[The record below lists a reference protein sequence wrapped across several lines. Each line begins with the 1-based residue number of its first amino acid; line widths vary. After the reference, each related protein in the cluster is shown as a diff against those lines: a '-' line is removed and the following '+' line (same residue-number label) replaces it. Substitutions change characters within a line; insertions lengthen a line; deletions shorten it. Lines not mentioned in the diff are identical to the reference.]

1 MDANFVVYACGMVVI
16 AIMMT
21 RMLNKVSG
29 DNKKM

>member
-1 MDANFVVYACGMVVI
+1 MDANFIVCYAGLIII

-29 DNKKM
+29 ENKKM